1 MLSGVVVDA
10 DSHVLEPRDLWT
22 SYLEPEYRA
31 RAIRIEEHG
40 GVESLVIADVPVLTG
55 SLAGLGGSHLDP
67 MTAFTS
73 GLKYED
79 GNPPASY
86 DPHARVALYDAEGI
100 TAGVVFPTIGILP
113 VPSEDEDLKSAYC
126 RAYNRWQA
134 DFASVAPDRIL
145 PIASLNFGDAEEAAR
160 ELDTCLAAGF
170 RGVFLPPEPVGQRRP
185 GDAVFD
191 PIWRRCAEA
200 GIPVCMHV
208 IVRFSG
214 GGVPFQAWAET
225 SPGLLFGF
233 ALTAPGQL
241 IPTLSTMV
249 LDGVFDRHPSL
260 KVVCVEAGC
269 GWAPFVMDRL
279 DDKQRRLGGLVAEPL
294 KERPSD
300 YLKRN
305 VWYVAEPHERTIPSV
320 VDLVGADHVLWGSD
334 FPHIDADVNANAS
347 ILQALARLSE
357 DARTKVLGTTAASL
371 FGCVQHL

>member
-1 MLSGVVVDA
+1 MLSLIVDA

-22 SYLEPEYRA
+22 TYLEPEYLD

-40 GVESLVIADVPVLTG
+40 GVESLLIANVPVLTG

-86 DPHARVALYDAEGI
+86 DPAARVAMYDAAGI

-113 VPSEDEDLKSAYC
+113 VPSEDEALKSAYC

-134 DFASVAPDRIL
+134 EFASAAPDRIL
-145 PIASLNFGDAEEAAR
+145 PIASLNFGEPAEASR

-170 RGVFLPPEPVGQRRP
+170 RGVFLPPEPVNGLRP

-191 PIWRRCAEA
+191 PIWARCAEA
-200 GIPVCMHV
+200 GVPACMHV
-208 IVRFSG
+208 IVRFGG
-214 GGVPFQAWAET
+214 GGVPFPSWSET
-225 SPGLLFGF
+225 APGLLFGF

-241 IPTLSTMV
+241 IPTLASMV

-294 KERPSD
+294 KEKPSD
-300 YLKRN
+300 YLRRN
-305 VWYVAEPHERTIPSV
+305 VWYVAEPHEKTVPAT

-334 FPHIDADVNANAS
+334 FPHIDADVNANDT
-347 ILQALARLSE
+347 IRQTLAPLSD
-357 DARTKVLGTTAASL
+357 DARARVLGANAAAL
-371 FGCVQHL
+371 FGL